1 MATLYSSE
9 YQSGFVTVPS
19 GKLNPEDLNGRV
31 RRAYAEFTLGSE
43 LADGDIVKM
52 LRLPAN
58 SNIIDVNFDSPA
70 ATSGTLDIGVADAD
84 DSAINADDDAL
95 FAALDISAAITKDT
109 ATGAFSWASAG
120 HNLKI
125 NKEMDVQILADGA
138 ATVGATGDVW
148 KLEVLYVID

>member
-31 RRAYAEFTLGSE
+31 RRAYAEFTLGAE

-58 SNIIDVNFDSPA
+58 SNIIDAGFDSPA

-84 DSAINADDDAL
+84 DSASNADDDAL
-95 FAALDISAAITKDT
+95 FAALDISAAIDGQTRLD
-109 ATGAFSWASAG
+109 WASAG